1 MPVVS
6 AALPFPPHQ
15 PQFYPAPPIQN
26 PRLLPNHINPYP
38 NQFYYN
44 QQPMHMHPNMMQ
56 MTPGMPYL
64 QPQCI
69 PPNQM
74 APPHLP
80 EVSGIHQSHSAPQ
93 LSAGSY
99 PDNSPSRL
107 VQSYTIGMKA
117 MEAME
122 KQHYERHNKGYVR
135 LIEIHTDVQFDL
147 QDAFDN
153 RFRLLFHVS
162 SQLGPHYLAR
172 YLDIL
177 SRVIQNPFLATYFIQ
192 QIIQIQYD
200 YFFI

>member
-26 PRLLPNHINPYP
+26 PRLLPNHISPYP

-74 APPHLP
+74 APPPHLP

-135 LIEIHTDVQFDL
+135 DLSKPTQMLNFWSSGRIRQSVQIVVPRQL
-147 QDAFDN
+147 PIRAS
-153 RFRLLFHVS
+153 LFGS
-162 SQLGPHYLAR
+162 ILGYP
-172 YLDIL
+172 
-177 SRVIQNPFLATYFIQ
+177 V
-192 QIIQIQYD
+192 
-200 YFFI
+200 